1 MSVKLFGSFF
11 KEGYQ
16 LALGNAKALKRVAE
30 LSALEGEFG
39 IACSIN
45 ILAAEEAIK
54 AVVILTKH
62 YHPQMDS
69 KDFAEVFTSHK
80 NKHSLIQF
88 LTVLSKISVNM
99 VYEKFQEQ
107 KKYFDIVDTLPAE
120 EAKRIKERYKYLYK
134 VMDWVKKQK
143 PVVDSFDAA
152 LKWWGEA
159 NLQKN
164 KGLYVDIIDK
174 KWHNPRNFSK
184 EKYEQERYFTDTL
197 IDYIETFNVTFSLI
211 KIIRE
216 LKTVASKNISASEG

>member
-1 MSVKLFGSFF
+1 
-11 KEGYQ
+11 
-16 LALGNAKALKRVAE
+16 
-30 LSALEGEFG
+30 
-39 IACSIN
+39 
-45 ILAAEEAIK
+45 
-54 AVVILTKH
+54 
-62 YHPQMDS
+62 
-69 KDFAEVFTSHK
+69 
-80 NKHSLIQF
+80 
-88 LTVLSKISVNM
+88 M